1 MVSDIAY
8 SNSNSNVFLNSVKY
22 LKPIGY
28 GATGISVLSDVLL
41 IIDGQQSLT
50 ETGIN
55 SSIMMISM
63 ASLLLV
69 ILTLIK
75 QRLKTGT
82 SALNSFPMLARLWQ
96 YRDFTRILRVPLR
109 QP

>member
-55 SSIMMISM
+55 TSATMISM
-63 ASLLLV
+63 AVGRWPGFV
-69 ILTLIK
+69 IQENYQASKSI
-75 QRLKTGT
+75 
-82 SALNSFPMLARLWQ
+82 
-96 YRDFTRILRVPLR
+96 YEHH
-109 QP
+109 